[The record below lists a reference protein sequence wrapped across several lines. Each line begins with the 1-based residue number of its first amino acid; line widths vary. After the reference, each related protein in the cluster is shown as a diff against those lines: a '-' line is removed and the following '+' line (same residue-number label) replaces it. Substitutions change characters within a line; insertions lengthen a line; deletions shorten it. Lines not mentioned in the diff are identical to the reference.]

1 MRPILLKLSAFGPYA
16 GETVID
22 MSKLGN
28 QGLYL
33 ITGDTGAGKTT
44 IFDAICYAL
53 FGEPSGENRKKDMLR
68 SMYAK
73 AETPT
78 YVELTFEHLDKT
90 ITIRRNPEFMRP
102 SKKGDKLTKQTAGAE
117 IYLPNGQVLSRP
129 SDVNKAVVELL
140 GINRDQFSQIAML
153 AQGDFLKLLLA
164 DTNTR
169 IGIFREIFK
178 TNYYKVL
185 QENIEFKRKEIAS
198 QVEDGKKSVNQY
210 VSGISVSDADVLE
223 IEVRKAKEGQM
234 TTADIV
240 ELLTKLISQDEEEKK
255 VIDAQ
260 LAELSEE
267 LEKVNRNIGS
277 GEAFET
283 NKSNLEDAK
292 KSLEECQPKQAEAKV
307 KADMAKENL
316 KQKEDFLAQATKI
329 DAQLPDYDKVT
340 ELEDSVKNGQDN
352 CAKYEA
358 KLVIAESAKVTDEKE
373 LEKLKKE
380 QASFED
386 VSAAIERLNN
396 DIKTIDEKQAKVK
409 ELEAEYLQYMSS
421 VNKQKKV
428 LDLYASLNNDF
439 KQKQHYYEQ
448 LDQAFRDGQAGILAE
463 SLKDGDMCPVCGS
476 TTHPHKASKAENV
489 PSEEERENA
498 REDADGAREKV
509 NNSSV
514 ELGKANAV
522 VNEKEANL
530 KKNTKALIDSEDID
544 NLKEVAEQLYA
555 KLEGDKTNLQKQLKT
570 EEDKEIRKKEVEKL
584 IPELEEKLKT
594 LGESISEYKTNI
606 SAQKS
611 TIEANSKQIEEL
623 SKKLQFES
631 KKAAQAKKAEY
642 SSLADA
648 LQKAFEL
655 ADAEHRKIDEAISGL
670 KSKIEGFEKSLKDAK
685 TIDLVAEKARKEELD
700 AKQAEIIEKSQIVN
714 ARKENNES
722 VKSNIEIV
730 SNKISEIEKKLQWV
744 SALAATAN
752 GRVNGKQKIMLETYI
767 QTTYFDRIIRRA
779 NLRLLTMSS
788 GQYELKR
795 QEEAIGGNSQSGLE
809 LCVIDHYNGTERSVK
824 SLSGGE
830 SFIASLSLAL
840 GLSDEVQ
847 SSAGG
852 IQIDTMFVDEGF
864 GTLDPET
871 LDMAYKALATLTE
884 GNKLVGIISHVAF
897 LKEKIDKQIVVTK
910 AKSGGSF
917 VEVR

>member
-358 KLVIAESAKVTDEKE
+358 KLVKAESAKVTDEKE

-514 ELGKANAV
+514 ELGEANAV

-631 KKAAQAKKAEY
+631 KKAAQAKKTEY

-648 LQKAFEL
+648 LQKAFDL
-655 ADAEHRKIDEAISGL
+655 ADAEHRKINEAISGL

-730 SNKISEIEKKLQWV
+730 SNKISETEKKLQWV

-795 QEEAIGGNSQSGLE
+795 QEEAVGGNSQSGLE